1 MGNNENDVKTRNGVI
16 VFLIVLVLFF
26 ASAFVATSV
35 YIIRDKK
42 AGKIEEVDKNKDTS
56 VTTTQT
62 QENDN
67 ENNLTFSSLSGL
79 YVGDAAV
86 EPGTTPGG
94 ETKVRLYMYEDGSF
108 HYFNEPGLGSGVMG
122 YYTFNDNEIILHGI
136 VGCANDIGRTIISDS
151 ITIKINS
158 DKSLTDSKLSAILK
172 KSSDGFENET
182 NIISRQLKSALEMNV
197 LD

>member
-1 MGNNENDVKTRNGVI
+1 
-16 VFLIVLVLFF
+16 
-26 ASAFVATSV
+26 
-35 YIIRDKK
+35 
-42 AGKIEEVDKNKDTS
+42 
-56 VTTTQT
+56 
-62 QENDN
+62 
-67 ENNLTFSSLSGL
+67 
-79 YVGDAAV
+79 
-86 EPGTTPGG
+86 
-94 ETKVRLYMYEDGSF
+94 MYEDGSF

-158 DKSLTDSKLSAILK
+158 DKSLTDSKLSATLQ